1 MVELGPGLAVGFPL
15 NLMNSNRRSFLRLG
29 SVLLCGSFLRPQSL
43 FALGE
48 RTRGVLSF
56 DAMELRL
63 LDFVSTYSSVVRLT
77 GASVLGHFQPESS
90 SGLRVLAEVT
100 DYLKLG
106 NALLRAPFKNF
117 YAKANAVSL
126 VEQGSGHVIENLS
139 PAEFASRLAALG
151 SKENVVFAHDALSY
165 DPIAKQL
172 DDPLGSLEAGE
183 LRLINPPK
191 KTPDALEVAM
201 RGTGDARAAAVPEGE
216 GFAKWKAQL
225 VKSQAH
231 PKAAYPIAAA
241 FVRQL
246 PAFAALAGT
255 EDVKSAIATPLIS
268 SSVKAAL
275 GMSAKSAIGEFDRV
289 RAIFGQS
296 YSDGAVWLH
305 VVLGKQLRKD
315 TRGWID
321 AALLEDVH
329 WREAFDDASKIEQA
343 FQSPELRS
351 KA

>member
-1 MVELGPGLAVGFPL
+1 MY
-15 NLMNSNRRSFLRLG
+15 SNRRSFLRLG
-29 SVLLCGSFLRPQSL
+29 SVLLCGSLLRPQSI

-48 RTRGVLSF
+48 KTRGVLSF
-56 DAMELRL
+56 DATELGL

-126 VEQGSGHVIENLS
+126 VAQGSGHVIENLS
-139 PAEFASRLAALG
+139 PGEFASRLAALG

-165 DPIAKQL
+165 DPIAKRL
-172 DDPLGSLEAGE
+172 EDPLGSLEAGE

-191 KTPDALEVAM
+191 KTPEALEVAM
-201 RGTGDARAAAVPEGE
+201 RGTGDARAAAVPEGAE
-216 GFAKWKAQL
+216 FAKWKAQL
-225 VKSQAH
+225 VKSQVH

-255 EDVKSAIATPLIS
+255 DDVKSALSTPLIS
-268 SSVKAAL
+268 TAVKSAL
-275 GMSAKSAIGEFDRV
+275 GLSARQAIGEFDRV
-289 RAIFGQS
+289 REIFGQS
-296 YSDGAVWLH
+296 YSDNAIWLY
-305 VVLGKQLRKD
+305 VVLGKQVKKD

-329 WREAFDDASKIEQA
+329 WRAAFDTASKIETA
-343 FQSPELRS
+343 FQSPELKSR
-351 KA
+351 A